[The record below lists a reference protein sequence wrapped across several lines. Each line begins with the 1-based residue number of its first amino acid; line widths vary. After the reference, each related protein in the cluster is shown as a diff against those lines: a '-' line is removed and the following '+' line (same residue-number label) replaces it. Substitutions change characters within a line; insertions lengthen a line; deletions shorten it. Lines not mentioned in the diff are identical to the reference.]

1 MSKSKLFKN
10 IFFAL
15 ALLALIGIVYEI
27 GWDTILGKVE
37 RTGIWFVPIIGIWV
51 VVYLI
56 NARAFHYI
64 ICDEQN
70 SRSISFLKTLQITI
84 TGFALNYS
92 TPAGMMGGVPYRIM
106 ELKNKV
112 GVNKATSSVL
122 LYTMMHMMAHIF
134 FWLTS
139 ILVVALYVTVSREL
153 TLIFVVIFLFF
164 TGLIFLFFKG
174 YKRGILLKFF
184 EVIMRQPLF
193 KNQISRFVDKK
204 EEELIEIDNQ
214 ISDLYLNRRTI
225 FYRVLALEFLGRLV
239 NCLEVYFI
247 IHAIGIDATYLHAFV
262 MVSMTTL
269 LANIFFF
276 FPMQIGPRE
285 FGYAGALEI
294 LKLVPKVGTVAS
306 LGVYVS
312 LVTRIR
318 ELFWIGI
325 GLLLMKIKV
334 IE

>member
-1 MSKSKLFKN
+1 MSKSKIFKN
-10 IFFAL
+10 FFFVL
-15 ALLALIGIVYEI
+15 ALFALIGIVWEI
-27 GWDTILGKVE
+27 GWDTILKNVE
-37 RTGIWFVPIIGIWV
+37 HTGIWFVPIIGIWV
-51 VVYLI
+51 IVYLI
-56 NARAFHYI
+56 NARAFYYI
-64 ICDEQN
+64 ISDDQN
-70 SRSISFLKTLQITI
+70 KGAITFFKTLQITI

-106 ELKNKV
+106 ELKTRV

-139 ILVVALYVTVSREL
+139 ILVVALYITVSREL

-164 TGLIFLFFKG
+164 TGMIVLFFKG

-184 EVIMRQPLF
+184 DLLVRQPFF
-193 KNQISRFVDKK
+193 KKRISRFVSNKQ
-204 EEELIEIDNQ
+204 EELVEIDNQ
-214 ISDLYLNRRTI
+214 ISDLYLNRRPI

-285 FGYAGALEI
+285 FGYAGAIEI
-294 LKLVPKVGTVAS
+294 LKLVPKVGSVAS

-325 GLLLMKIKV
+325 GLLLMKMKAIK
-334 IE
+334 